1 MLHCLCGPPSIPL
14 SFNLAAVLPRRDTE
28 CVSSGTAR
36 WTPATPRIHRLRRGL
51 PGYLIPFAPHAVAP
65 QRQGQASA
73 PPSPPV
79 FFLISTHFTA
89 PPGIPC
95 TSPALELRRL
105 AALRR
110 VSRRLK
116 TATCATAY
124 TPFTPSNSGQ
134 RLPPT
139 SYRGCWHVV
148 CRGFLRRYRPPR
160 RTARSSS
167 RQTELTTEA
176 VFTHAAL
183 LHQACAHCGRFPTA
197 ASRRSLGRVSVPVWP
212 ITLSGRLPIVALG
225 GRYPPN

>member
-148 CRGFLRRYRPPR
+148 CRGFLRRYRPP
-160 RTARSSS
+160 APFG
-167 RQTELTTEA
+167 A
-176 VFTHAAL
+176 VLVPTDRAL
-183 LHQACAHCGRFPTA
+183 QPE
-197 ASRRSLGRVSVPVWP
+197 
-212 ITLSGRLPIVALG
+212 GRLHSRGVAPSGL
-225 GRYPPN
+225 RPLWKIPYCCLP

>member
-28 CVSSGTAR
+28 CVSSGTAG

-79 FFLISTHFTA
+79 FFRISTHFTA

-95 TSPALELRRL
+95 TSPALQPRRL
-105 AALRR
+105 AAVRR
-110 VSRRLK
+110 LSRRFP
-116 TATCATAY
+116 TATYAAAY
-124 TPFTPSNSGQ
+124 TPFTPSHSGQ
-134 RLPPT
+134 RSPPT

-148 CRGFLRRYRPPR
+148 CRGLLGGYRPP
-160 RTARSSS
+160 APPG
-167 RQTELTTEA
+167 A
-176 VFTHAAL
+176 VL
-183 LHQACAHCGRFPTA
+183 VPPD
-197 ASRRSLGRVSVPVWP
+197 RVLQPE
-212 ITLSGRLPIVALG
+212 GRLHSRGVAPSGL
-225 GRYPPN
+225 RPLWKIPYCCLP